1 MNTAVINIKIQPE
14 VKIKAQEVASE
25 LGISLSSLINA
36 FLRHLVKTKQV
47 TFSLDEQPSKYLL
60 KILKESK
67 RDIQAGRASPVF
79 DNADDAIVWLNDPHK
94 KYQNE
99 R

>member
-1 MNTAVINIKIQPE
+1 MNTAVINIKTRPE
-14 VKIKAQEVASE
+14 VKTQAQEVASE

-60 KILKESK
+60 KVLKESK
-67 RDIQAGRASPVF
+67 KDIKDGRVSSAF
-79 DNADDAIVWLNDPHK
+79 DNVDNAIKWLNNPHK